1 MSVLD
6 KARDTQ
12 LRNIQA
18 KTGKSLDQI
27 RALIGQSGLS
37 RHGEIRQMLID
48 QLGLG
53 YGDANAL
60 AHYALQSDGQS
71 AAQAKALST
80 DEVVQALYAGRE
92 PSLRSIHDRLMTA
105 IQKFGAFEIVP
116 KKGYVSLRRKK
127 QFAMLGPASKGR
139 VEVGLNLKGVEA
151 TARLESQPAGGMCQ
165 YKVHLTKEAEVDVDL
180 IGWLKLTY
188 DGSG

>member
-6 KARDTQ
+6 KARETQ
-12 LRNIQA
+12 LHNIQS

-92 PSLRSIHDRLMTA
+92 PSLRFIHDRLMLA
-105 IQKFGAFEIVP
+105 IQNFGAFEVVP
-116 KKGYVSLRRKK
+116 KKGYVSLRRKR

-139 VEVGLNLKGVEA
+139 VEVGLNMKGVQA
-151 TARLESQPAGGMCQ
+151 TARLVSQPAGGMCQ
-165 YKVHLTKEAEVDVDL
+165 YKVHLTTVAEVDDEL
-180 IGWLKLTY
+180 IGWLKQAY
-188 DGSG
+188 DSSD